1 MGQSVDSVAIV
12 GAGSAGWLTALSLVT
27 YCPFLKVKLIR
38 PRKGAAIGVGESTQ
52 PDFVEL
58 LQTAGIDLRAFYQAC
73 DATMKCGIFYRDWNE
88 VGKHYWHPFSDISLG
103 KQFGPR
109 NVSASYT
116 EAHHYQQMILRRRG
130 SHAQY
135 YKSVHTS
142 YSTCVKNRLVAPESA
157 TAFHVDAHKV
167 AEFLEGCLN
176 EVEVLEADDLDV
188 QVDDGRVAR
197 LVLDGATKVT
207 ADLYVDCT
215 GFARAIHKHVAA
227 PDILPYEANV
237 DRAVAAQVPYLNVEK
252 EITPYTGAHAHEHG
266 WTWAIPLRSRIGSGY
281 VYHSD
286 FCSVEEAEGN
296 FRKYWGEE
304 RMRDVEVKH
313 INFDSASLRNP
324 WAKNVIAIGLSAGF
338 IEPLEATGLNWT
350 LTSGQ
355 VLCQSLAT
363 RYYDE
368 DTSAKYNFNILGY
381 IYDVQDFIDAHYKL
395 SERRDTEFWR
405 YQTSRKYPE
414 RLERRLALYAADMP
428 TSRNRIKAGPW
439 AFSEVSW
446 LDILNGYNFK
456 YEKID
461 LDPRLMEAM
470 DRRVKHTSE
479 TKPNG
484 IDPLQCSPPP
494 HPKGPQIL
502 LE

>member
-1 MGQSVDSVAIV
+1 
-12 GAGSAGWLTALSLVT
+12 
-27 YCPFLKVKLIR
+27 
-38 PRKGAAIGVGESTQ
+38 
-52 PDFVEL
+52 
-58 LQTAGIDLRAFYQAC
+58 
-73 DATMKCGIFYRDWNE
+73 
-88 VGKHYWHPFSDISLG
+88 
-103 KQFGPR
+103 
-109 NVSASYT
+109 
-116 EAHHYQQMILRRRG
+116 
-130 SHAQY
+130 
-135 YKSVHTS
+135 
-142 YSTCVKNRLVAPESA
+142 
-157 TAFHVDAHKV
+157 
-167 AEFLEGCLN
+167 
-176 EVEVLEADDLDV
+176 
-188 QVDDGRVAR
+188 
-197 LVLDGATKVT
+197 
-207 ADLYVDCT
+207 
-215 GFARAIHKHVAA
+215 
-227 PDILPYEANV
+227 
-237 DRAVAAQVPYLNVEK
+237 
-252 EITPYTGAHAHEHG
+252 
-266 WTWAIPLRSRIGSGY
+266 
-281 VYHSD
+281 
-286 FCSVEEAEGN
+286 VEEAEGN

-304 RMRDVEVKH
+304 RMREVEVKH

-470 DRRVKHTSE
+470 DRRVKQTSE